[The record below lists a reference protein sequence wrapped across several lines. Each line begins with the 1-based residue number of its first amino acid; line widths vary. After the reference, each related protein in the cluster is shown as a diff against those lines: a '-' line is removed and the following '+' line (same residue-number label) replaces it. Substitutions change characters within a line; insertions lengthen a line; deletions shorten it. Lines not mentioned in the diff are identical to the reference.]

1 MGMTFSLKNFA
12 KAEFIGWKK
21 TEVIALTLIFTF
33 IFINAI
39 IVKDNLVAVV
49 SAICGITYSTMAG
62 KGKISCFLFG
72 LTGTFCYSYLSFK
85 NALFGNL
92 LLYAGYYFPMQVIG
106 LFFWSKNLK
115 KEAQEIVKTK
125 LTNKKR
131 VKYFFIAFIS
141 CLVGIYILHIL
152 NDKNPICDGITTVL
166 SLFGMYFTVKRCIEQ
181 WVIWIVVNG
190 LSAIMWLQVVL
201 QGEKVFST
209 FIMWVVYLILAIY
222 FLFEWCKELNSKKH
236 LTR

>member
-1 MGMTFSLKNFA
+1 MSMTFNLKNFA
-12 KAEFIGWKK
+12 KAELKGWKK
-21 TEVIALTLIFTF
+21 LEIIALSLVFTF
-33 IFINAI
+33 ILVNAY
-39 IVKDNLVAVV
+39 IVKDNIIAVI

-62 KGKISCFLFG
+62 KGKVSCFLFG

-92 LLYAGYYFPMQVIG
+92 LLYAGYYFPMQLTG
-106 LFFWSKNLK
+106 LISWSKNLQK
-115 KEAQEIVKTK
+115 DTQEIVKTK

-131 VKYFFIAFIS
+131 IKYFILATVCCLIS
-141 CLVGIYILHIL
+141 IYVLHL
-152 NDKNPICDGITTVL
+152 LKDKNPICDGLTTIL

-181 WVIWIVVNG
+181 WIIWLIVNG

-209 FIMWVVYLILAIY
+209 FIMWVVYFVLAIY
-222 FLFEWCKELNSKKH
+222 FLLEWNKELNNKETPH
-236 LTR
+236 E